1 MLLLSLLLLVFLRP
15 SAIVAGT
22 IVARSDA
29 SETPLHTIAE
39 YLSTSQSINWTS
51 GTVECTGTNF
61 TVARV
66 DIDVWNAA
74 AIALD
79 SPLVQSAN
87 VAHKYAAVPHFP
99 GLPKDKF
106 NYIARC
112 YLHGV
117 GVRMEEISRNVP
129 HIQAYIR
136 AQGSTDSIWW
146 GFDHPSKPD
155 ITLWY
160 YTAIYQWIDEVP
172 KGLIEDMYSHLLYAA
187 CGPPWDVLGGME
199 SLVDSKTY
207 RRVAQVEFYASTR

>member
-1 MLLLSLLLLVFLRP
+1 MSLLGLLLLALLQP
-15 SAIVAGT
+15 SATVSST
-22 IVARSDA
+22 IIAQPNA
-29 SETPLHTIAE
+29 FGTPLHMIAE
-39 YLSTSQSINWTS
+39 YLSASQSISWTS
-51 GTVECTGTNF
+51 STVECTGTNF

-66 DIDVWNAA
+66 DINIWNAA
-74 AIALD
+74 AIALGP
-79 SPLVQSAN
+79 SLAQSTN
-87 VAHKYAAVPHFP
+87 VAHKNAAVPHFP

-106 NYIARC
+106 NHISRC

-136 AQGSTDSIWW
+136 EQGSTDSIWW

-172 KGLIEDMYSHLLYAA
+172 KGLIEDMYSQLLYAA
-187 CGPPWDVLGGME
+187 CGPPWDVLGGVE

-207 RRVAQVEFYASTR
+207 HHVAQVEFYASTR

>member
-1 MLLLSLLLLVFLRP
+1 MSLLGLLLLALLQA
-15 SAIVAGT
+15 SATVTCT
-22 IVARSDA
+22 IIAQPNFG
-29 SETPLHTIAE
+29 TPLHTIAE
-39 YLSTSQSINWTS
+39 YLSASQSISWTS

-66 DIDVWNAA
+66 DINVWNAA

-79 SPLVQSAN
+79 SSLVQSAN
-87 VAHKYAAVPHFP
+87 VAHESAAIPHFP

-112 YLHGV
+112 RLHGV
-117 GVRMEEISRNVP
+117 GVRIEEISRNVP

-199 SLVDSKTY
+199 SLVDSKTH